1 MSTFQLRHF
10 DSNMFSAFVSLIKN
24 NSSKEK
30 DMIQSLSPY
39 KKYNLKQRMLYWL
52 VSTSLGSCLGLSG
65 VTPPGPLPYNR
76 VVYALSSSGNQ
87 SFGIGFTT
95 PTKRTTNSKMSLL
108 LYFMIY
114 STYIN
119 KKHLWCKY
127 MYSAWDVMANT
138 FKFLWISPLQKSF
151 FGTFSYFVVRSGPFT
166 NLLATNAKG
175 NLNSDWYVAKLNNLK
190 KN

>member
-10 DSNMFSAFVSLIKN
+10 DSDMFSAFVSLIKN

-52 VSTSLGSCLGLSG
+52 VSTSLGSFLGLSG

-87 SFGIGFTT
+87 AFGIGFTT

-114 STYIN
+114 STCIRN
-119 KKHLWCKY
+119 ISDASICTRLGMWWQTPLNLFEFLLCKK
-127 MYSAWDVMANT
+127 A
-138 FKFLWISPLQKSF
+138 ISELFHILLYEVVPLPIYLQL
-151 FGTFSYFVVRSGPFT
+151 T
-166 NLLATNAKG
+166 
-175 NLNSDWYVAKLNNLK
+175 LK
-190 KN
+190 ET